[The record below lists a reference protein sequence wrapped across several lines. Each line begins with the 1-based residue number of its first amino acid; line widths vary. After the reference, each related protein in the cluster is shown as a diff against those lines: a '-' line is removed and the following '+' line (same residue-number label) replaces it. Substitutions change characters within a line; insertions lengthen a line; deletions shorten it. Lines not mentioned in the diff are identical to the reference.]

1 MGEIAVTFQSRELR
15 LEGVLGYPDGASR
28 PLPGVVLCHPGPLS
42 GGNMNNNLVL
52 SVHIALPEQGI
63 VSLRFNFRGV
73 GNSEGVHAQGELEP
87 EDAEAALKVLQ
98 DRADVDEN
106 PLGMAG
112 YPFWSGVILS
122 SLSRYASA
130 KAFVLF

>member
-1 MGEIAVTFQSRELR
+1 MRSLLLFKAGNFGSKAFWGTQMELPDPSRAWSCAIP
-15 LEGVLGYPDGASR
+15 V
-28 PLPGVVLCHPGPLS
+28 PLS

-63 VSLRFNFRGV
+63 VFLRFNFRGV